1 MIDLDLY
8 PILYKN
14 RDSLKETSRDT
25 SVPEAIEY
33 MTSSELDVINF
44 DLVKRAYAND
54 LNLSEEVAASVDA
67 VVPLMDGILFVEFKN
82 GKVKNRE
89 IKNKVRDSLLIFLG
103 IIGESI
109 EYSRKNID
117 FIVVY
122 NSEKNPLPN
131 QYKKGQPQETPS
143 RVFIAEHFMKKANEE
158 LILFDLERYKKLYF
172 RNIHTYSK
180 KQFEEY
186 MQDWQLADN
195 QKSRS

>member
-82 GKVKNRE
+82 GKVKSRE

-109 EYSRKNID
+109 EYSRKNIE

-131 QYKKGQPQETPS
+131 QYEKGQPQETPS
-143 RVFIAEHFMKKANEE
+143 RVIIAEHFMKKANEE

>member
-82 GKVKNRE
+82 GKVKSRE

-117 FIVVY
+117 FIVVII
-122 NSEKNPLPN
+122 L
-131 QYKKGQPQETPS
+131 KKILCQTSMRRVSRRKHRQE
-143 RVFIAEHFMKKANEE
+143 
-158 LILFDLERYKKLYF
+158 LL
-172 RNIHTYSK
+172 
-180 KQFEEY
+180 
-186 MQDWQLADN
+186 
-195 QKSRS
+195 